1 VYNLIVLK
9 INNKETVIMLKNTY
23 MVEGGMEMKNK
34 VNRVVLV
41 GTGFV
46 GSSYAFALLNQGV
59 TEELVLIDI
68 NKEKSEGD
76 AMDLNHGLPFAPSP
90 TKIWFGDYSDCK
102 DADIVVLTA
111 GANQKPGETR
121 LDLVEKNTK
130 IFKGIIDQVM
140 ASGFNGIFVVA
151 TNPVDILTY
160 ATWKFSGLPKERVIG
175 SGTILDT
182 ARFRYLLGEYF
193 NVDTRNVHAY
203 IIGEHGDTELPVW
216 SHAFIGCRPISDIMK
231 EKAEYKQEDLDQL
244 FINVRDAAYHIIER
258 KGATYYGIAMG
269 LVRLTKAILQNE
281 NCILTVSAYLDGHYG
296 QNDIYIGVPAVVNRN
311 GIREVVELKLN
322 DEEKEKFNHSAS
334 VLKDVMKRVGL

>member
-1 VYNLIVLK
+1 
-9 INNKETVIMLKNTY
+9 MLNR
-23 MVEGGMEMKNK
+23 
-34 VNRVVLV
+34 VNRVVLI

-59 TEELVLIDI
+59 TEELVLIDL

-76 AMDLNHGLPFAPSP
+76 AMDLNHGLPFAPSR
-90 TKIWFGDYSDCK
+90 TKIWFGDYKDCK
-102 DADIVVLTA
+102 DADLVVLTA

-121 LDLVEKNTK
+121 LDLVEKNTV
-130 IFKGIIDQVM
+130 IFKGIVKDIM
-140 ASGFNGIFVVA
+140 TSGFDGIILVA

-160 ATWKFSGLPKERVIG
+160 VVWKFSGLPKERVIG

-193 NVDTRNVHAY
+193 DVDTRNVHAY

-216 SHAFIGCRPISDIMK
+216 SHADIATISISDWTK
-231 EKAEYKQEDLDQL
+231 NKDGFKQSDLEDIFL
-244 FINVRDAAYHIIER
+244 NVRDAAYHIINR

-281 NCILTVSAYLDGHYG
+281 NSVLTVSTYLDGEYG
-296 QNDIYIGVPAVVNRN
+296 HKDIYIGVPAIVNRN
-311 GIREVVELKLN
+311 GIREVVELDLN
-322 DEEKEKFNHSAS
+322 GEEKEKFSHSVS
-334 VLKDVMKRVGL
+334 VLKQTLEPIIKHFE

>member
-1 VYNLIVLK
+1 
-9 INNKETVIMLKNTY
+9 MSDR
-23 MVEGGMEMKNK
+23 

-41 GTGFV
+41 GTGAV

-59 TEELVLIDI
+59 TEELVLVDL

-76 AMDLNHGLPFAPSP
+76 AMDLNHGITFAPSP

-102 DADIVVLTA
+102 DADLVVICA

-121 LDLVEKNTK
+121 LDLVEKNTR
-130 IFKGIIDQVM
+130 IFKGIVDEIV
-140 ASGFNGIFVVA
+140 ASGFEGIFLVA

-160 ATWKFSGLPKERVIG
+160 AVWKFSGFPKERVIG

-182 ARFRYLLGEYF
+182 ARFRFLLGEYF
-193 NVDTRNVHAY
+193 DIDTRNVHAY

-216 SHAFIGCRPISDIMK
+216 SRADVAGITVS
-231 EKAEYKQEDLDQL
+231 EWLEQNEQYKQEDLDQL
-244 FINVRDAAYHIIER
+244 FLNVRDAAYQIIER

-281 NCILTVSAYLDGHYG
+281 NAVLTVSAYLNGEYSHEDVF
-296 QNDIYIGVPAVVNRN
+296 IGVPAVVNRK
-311 GIREVVELKLN
+311 GIREVVELKL
-322 DEEKEKFNHSAS
+322 DEDEKAKFNHSVN
-334 VLKDVMKRVGL
+334 VLKSTMEPVLKKD

>member
-1 VYNLIVLK
+1 MN
-9 INNKETVIMLKNTY
+9 
-23 MVEGGMEMKNK
+23 G
-34 VNRVVLV
+34 VNRVALI

-46 GSSYAFALLNQGV
+46 GASYAFAMLNQGI
-59 TEELVLIDI
+59 TEELVLIDL
-68 NKEKSEGD
+68 NKEKAEGD

-102 DADIVVLTA
+102 DADLVVITA
-111 GANQKPGETR
+111 GANQKLGETR
-121 LDLVEKNTK
+121 LDLVDKNMK
-130 IFKGIIDQVM
+130 IFQSIVSQVM
-140 ASGFNGIFVVA
+140 ESGFNGIFLVA

-193 NVDTRNVHAY
+193 QVDARNVHAY

-216 SHAFIGCRPISDIMK
+216 SHADIGGRSVLGLVQERPEYNQADL
-231 EKAEYKQEDLDQL
+231 EKI
-244 FINVRDAAYHIIER
+244 FTNVRDAAYHIIQR

-281 NCILTVSAYLDGHYG
+281 NSVLTVSAYLDGEYG
-296 QNDIYIGVPAVVNRN
+296 QRDIYIGVPAVVNRT
-311 GIREVVELKLN
+311 GIREVIELKLT
-322 DEEKEKFNHSAS
+322 EEERVKFAHSAH
-334 VLKDVMKRVGL
+334 VLKQVMEPFFRDERP